1 MQRESGRKTDM
12 RKECNSELNMAR
24 QFLIFD
30 ADDTLW
36 ENNIYFESAFDEF
49 CDFLAHA
56 SMSPADVRA
65 VLDEVEIA
73 NAKVHGYGSRNFARN
88 LATCYQHLAERQIA
102 EGDLKIVMDFAH
114 AILERP
120 IELLDGVEETINELS
135 ERHALT
141 IFTKGDIEEQQLK
154 IDWSGLSKYFAHAA
168 IVKEKNEP
176 AYRQLALERGFV
188 PGDTWMI
195 GNSPKSDILPAL
207 SAGLNAVF
215 VPHARTWSLEQSA
228 LPEQN
233 PRLHTVENI
242 RQLTRMF

>member
-65 VLDEVEIA
+65 VLDEIEIA

-135 ERHALT
+135 ERHAL
-141 IFTKGDIEEQQLK
+141 
-154 IDWSGLSKYFAHAA
+154 
-168 IVKEKNEP
+168 KEKNEP